1 MKMNKTKRQNYFTM
15 KIIKTIIVTII
26 ATLGLF
32 ACAEEQSE
40 GLAGKKDQLQQ
51 YKQEIKALEDK
62 VAELESQIAAEDPDF
77 VNANRNT
84 TLVTTRDVIN
94 DTFEHFVE
102 VRGSVT
108 SRRNVTIS
116 AQTPAMVLNIAVEE
130 GTKVRKGQLLV
141 RQEAETLL
149 RNIEEIKT
157 SLELAETRFR
167 RQSNLWDK
175 NIGTE
180 FQYLEAKNAKE
191 SLERKLA
198 SLNAQ
203 LDNYIIRA
211 PFSGTVD
218 EVFVK
223 EGEMAQPGVPLLR
236 LVSLSN
242 MYIEADVSE
251 AYLGEFEQGDSVIVT
266 FPSLNRNVQSIISS
280 VGQVINENN
289 RTFKVEVRL
298 PDDDLLLRPNL
309 MAVVKLKD
317 FEEEDALIVPTNLIQ
332 NDQKG
337 DFVYIAVE
345 SAEQKGYV
353 AQKKHIQRGKTYK
366 DMTMVASGLQG
377 DEQLIDEGFREVAQG
392 VSLRFAGQDDR
403 VAMDSKN
410 ISANQ

>member
-1 MKMNKTKRQNYFTM
+1 MKN
-15 KIIKTIIVTII
+15 TITILVTII
-26 ATLGLF
+26 AVFGLY
-32 ACAEEQSE
+32 ACGDEQAE

-51 YKQEIKALEDK
+51 YKQEIKDLETK
-62 VAELESQIAAEDPDF
+62 VADLEEQIAAEDPDY

-84 TLVTTRDVIN
+84 TLVTTREVVN
-94 DTFEHFVE
+94 DTFQHFVE

-108 SRRNVTIS
+108 SRSNVTIS
-116 AQTPAMVLNIAVEE
+116 AQTPAMVQNVAVEE

-149 RNIEEIKT
+149 SNIEELKT

-191 SLERKLA
+191 SVERKLA

-203 LDNYIIRA
+203 LNNYIIRA

-218 EVFVK
+218 DVFVK

-242 MYIEADVSE
+242 MFIEADVSE
-251 AYLGEFEQGDSVIVT
+251 AYLGEFEQGDSVIVS
-266 FPSLNRNVQSIISS
+266 FPSLNKSVRSVISS

-289 RTFKVEVRL
+289 RTFRVEVSL
-298 PDDDLLLRPNL
+298 PDDKVLLRPNL

-317 FEEEDALIVPTNLIQ
+317 FEEEDALVVPTNLIQ

-337 DFVYIAVE
+337 DFVYIAVQ
-345 SAEQKGYV
+345 STEQNGYI
-353 AQKKHIQRGKTYK
+353 AQKKHITRGKTYK

-403 VAMDSKN
+403 VAMDNKN